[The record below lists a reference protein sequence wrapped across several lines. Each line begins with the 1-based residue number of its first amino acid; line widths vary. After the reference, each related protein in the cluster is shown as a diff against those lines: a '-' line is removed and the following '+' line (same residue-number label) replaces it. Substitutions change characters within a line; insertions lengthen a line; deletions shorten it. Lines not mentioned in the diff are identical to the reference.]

1 MDIAVSNLR
10 MGMRHRTSQELSIIV
25 NERASMLDSV
35 IFKFSS
41 KALILHWS
49 LQNAGILA
57 QCFEVFTICLIVIFL
72 SNQRAYVVPL
82 PLKRTSKS
90 LLDIAAL
97 EYTMDTYLYLKWLCK
112 TSLSTLS

>member
-1 MDIAVSNLR
+1 MQRCKSEQIAQGNNPRRRIGGWAESFEKVRVDIAVSNLR

-72 SNQRAYVVPL
+72 SNQRAYVVPFAIEENL
-82 PLKRTSKS
+82 
-90 LLDIAAL
+90 
-97 EYTMDTYLYLKWLCK
+97 
-112 TSLSTLS
+112 